1 MTTRKRLIDQESRPF
16 IYQSIG
22 DYQKE
27 AFASSRMFRRVGDL
41 SNVVLSLYGALPFP
55 DEQNP
60 NRNLGYL
67 KNSRTLVMVDSPS
80 KITGYATLKRAQ
92 ELREAFLGGWDKVI
106 VLGWNFAFDIA
117 TIIKN
122 LNDDR
127 LEVLVIPPDLL
138 DKLKTK
144 SSYQALLKSGKIR
157 FSSLQYLSIKK
168 PVIISYSSD
177 IDEIKIELDNYI
189 LLSPDAMPLDDENRE
204 KLQDVIAKE
213 PLALIEYWSVDPDY
227 DGETFRSKWQDY
239 RGNTEND
246 NDQFRVVKEMRIM
259 APTVKGKRKICVK
272 AVDVFGFE
280 SVVVEDV
287 E

>member
-1 MTTRKRLIDQESRPF
+1 
-16 IYQSIG
+16 
-22 DYQKE
+22 
-27 AFASSRMFRRVGDL
+27 
-41 SNVVLSLYGALPFP
+41 
-55 DEQNP
+55 
-60 NRNLGYL
+60 
-67 KNSRTLVMVDSPS
+67 MVDSPS
-80 KITGYATLKRAQ
+80 KITGHATLKRAQ
-92 ELREAFLGGWDKVI
+92 ELREAFLGGWDKII

-157 FSSLQYLSIKK
+157 FSSLQYLSIRK
-168 PVIISYSSD
+168 PVITSYSSD

-189 LLSPDAMPLDDENRE
+189 LLSPDALPLDDENRE
-204 KLQDVIAKE
+204 KLQDIIAKE
-213 PLALIEYWSVDPDY
+213 PLSLIEYWSVDPDY